1 MATRSSGSTPAVRGA
16 ERRAQLLD
24 QLVELLLA
32 EGFAHLTLDDIAG
45 RLRCSKSTLYSL
57 ADSKEQLVRAAT
69 VHFFRGATESVES
82 RLDGAVGARERIGAY
97 LEAVGEQLRPASPR
111 FMDDLAGNAAARDV
125 YERNTRFAAN
135 RVQELITAGVR
146 AGEFRDVNA
155 AFVADVAAAMM
166 VRIQQRQVAE
176 STGLPDAQAYL
187 ELATL
192 LTHGLA
198 V

>member
-1 MATRSSGSTPAVRGA
+1 MATRSDAPAVRGA
-16 ERRAQLLD
+16 ARRAQLLD
-24 QLVELLLA
+24 QLVALLLE

-45 RLRCSKSTLYSL
+45 RLRCSKSTLYAL
-57 ADSKEQLVRAAT
+57 ADSKEQLVRTAT
-69 VHFFRGATESVES
+69 VHFFRGATERVES
-82 RLDGAVGARERIGAY
+82 RLEGAVGARERIGAY
-97 LEAVGEQLRPASPR
+97 LEAVGEQLRPASTR
-111 FMDDLAGNAAARDV
+111 FMDDLANNTAARDI
-125 YERNTRFAAN
+125 YERNTRFAAV
-135 RVQELITAGVR
+135 RVQELITEGVR

-166 VRIQQRQVAE
+166 VRIQQRRVRE